1 MANSNRT
8 SKDPKDRPARTRA
21 AKASATAPRLGP
33 DDWTQAALEAVAEGG
48 IANVSVERLAT
59 GLGATKGSFYWHFK
73 DRPALIVAVLERWE
87 LLYTERVIDVLAA
100 IDDPVERFRTLLE
113 SGFADST
120 GARVDVNLL
129 ADADEPAVAAA
140 LERVA
145 ARRLA
150 FVDQIFAQ
158 LELDDGSDRALLAFS
173 AYLGLAQLRRTAP
186 RTIPKG
192 RRMHAY
198 VDATVRNLTEP

>member
-1 MANSNRT
+1 MAAST
-8 SKDPKDRPARTRA
+8 GTPDPPPRPPARRRSSA
-21 AKASATAPRLGP
+21 AATSPRLGP
-33 DDWTQAALEAVAEGG
+33 DDWTAAALDAVAEGG
-48 IANVSVERLAT
+48 VANVSVERLAA

-73 DRPALIVAVLERWE
+73 DRPALIAAMLERWE
-87 LLYTERVIDVLAA
+87 QHYTDRVMEALAA
-100 IDDPVERFRTLLE
+100 IEDPVERFRTLLE

-129 ADADEPAVAAA
+129 ADAADPVVAEA

-145 ARRLA
+145 VRRLA

-158 LELDDGSDRALLAFS
+158 LELEDGSDRALLAFS
-173 AYLGLAQLRRTAP
+173 AYLGIAQLRRTAP

-192 RRMHAY
+192 RRMRAF
-198 VDATVRNLTEP
+198 VDSAVRSLTEP